1 MFGLVTACAG
11 TIAAAQSWAPQKNV
25 EIVVGSA
32 PGGSNDKT
40 ARTVEH
46 ILVGNKLVSV
56 PITVV
61 NKPGGGG
68 NLALTYV
75 LQKPPD
81 GHTLLVGTPGLL
93 TGQIN
98 GSSTLG
104 HADFTPIAS
113 LFNDYTVFAVNASST
128 LRTGKELSE
137 QLR

>member
-1 MFGLVTACAG
+1 MIIVRSSFA
-11 TIAAAQSWAPQKNV
+11 IALAFTCVGAPAQNWTPQKNV

-68 NLALTYV
+68 NIALTYV
-75 LQKPPD
+75 HQKAPD

-93 TGQIN
+93 TGYIN
-98 GSSTLG
+98 
-104 HADFTPIAS
+104 
-113 LFNDYTVFAVNASST
+113 
-128 LRTGKELSE
+128 
-137 QLR
+137 